1 MIFTTYEEE
10 RNYRFYEDW
19 MRWWFSKYHRQVQN
33 AKYEENIE
41 ELKAIKINILKNNS
55 LEEYQDIIFERLG
68 ISYLEI
74 KPKEILKEEMFKRNE
89 RLIFLT
95 LKKMGY
101 LSRQDDLYDV
111 GLIGLTEGINS
122 FDSSK
127 GFKESTYLCACIRNK
142 IRQHIYLQNM
152 PKRKCPTSIISLDY
166 EFDNESQN
174 GSSYENIIPDL
185 NVDIEKEIM
194 NLETREILESAIQKL
209 KLSYQEVIKKYYGLG
224 FKPRKDPEIAQ
235 ELGISQ
241 SAVNEKRKRAL
252 KHLKKILEKDFK
264 MEGF

>member
-1 MIFTTYEEE
+1 MIFATYEEE
-10 RNYRFYEDW
+10 KKYRFYEDW
-19 MRWWFSKYHRQVQN
+19 VKWWFPNYHKQVQN
-33 AKYEENIE
+33 AKYENNIE

-74 KPKEILKEEMFKRNE
+74 KSKEILKEELFKRNE
-89 RLIFLT
+89 KLIFLI

-101 LSRQDDLYDV
+101 LSKQDDLYDV

-166 EFDNESQN
+166 EVDNENQN
-174 GSSYENIIPDL
+174 GSSYENIIPDP
-185 NVDIEKEIM
+185 NVDIEKQIM
-194 NLETREILESAIQKL
+194 NIETREILESAIKKL
-209 KLSYQEVIKKYYGLG
+209 KPSYQEIIKKYYGFG
-224 FKPRKDPEIAQ
+224 FKPRGDQSIAH

-241 SAVNEKRKRAL
+241 NAVNDKRNRAL
-252 KHLKKILEKDFK
+252 KHLKIILEKNFK
-264 MEGF
+264 REEI